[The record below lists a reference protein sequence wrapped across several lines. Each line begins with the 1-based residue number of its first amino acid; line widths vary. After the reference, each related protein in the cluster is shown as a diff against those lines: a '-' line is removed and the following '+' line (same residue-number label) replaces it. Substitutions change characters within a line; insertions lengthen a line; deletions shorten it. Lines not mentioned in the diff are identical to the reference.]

1 MGKSAPLFN
10 KLLEINHLIKGRL
23 NVKSKELEKLY
34 KALQKDDDR
43 LRKKQI
49 RQEKMIKNHII
60 KRNSTKFQRKRNSES
75 LQKSFYPTTNKV
87 SLLYKN
93 QGGVYYIKA
102 RFYWRGKQREVQVS
116 SISNVIEIINT
127 LIDNKILTDLKHIRI
142 KKITWKQINKRPDL
156 LDAIKIIASLKA
168 QEYMLRRMLTTKLN
182 VIHKIDDLDENT
194 ILEEIEKM
202 QNINENIDSSN
213 EENGKKTEGVE
224 WYERWRKDN
233 L

>member
-1 MGKSAPLFN
+1 MGQPIPLF
-10 KLLEINHLIKGRL
+10 KKILEANHLIRGRL
-23 NVKSKELEKLY
+23 NANHSELEKLY
-34 KALQKDDDR
+34 KELQKDDGR
-43 LRKKQI
+43 LKNKQA
-49 RQEKMIKNHII
+49 RQEKMIKNQII
-60 KRNSTKFQRKRNSES
+60 KRNAIKFQRKRNSES